1 MYKNLMLIGDRI
13 ATRDYVSRPDAAAP
27 KRPRRPARKL
37 SKLEA
42 LADVELFLRNGGF
55 SG

>member
-1 MYKNLMLIGDRI
+1 MYKNLMLVGDRI
-13 ATRDYVSRPDAAAP
+13 ATRDYVSRPDVAAP
-27 KRPRRPARKL
+27 KRPRRPARKPA
-37 SKLEA
+37 KQEA